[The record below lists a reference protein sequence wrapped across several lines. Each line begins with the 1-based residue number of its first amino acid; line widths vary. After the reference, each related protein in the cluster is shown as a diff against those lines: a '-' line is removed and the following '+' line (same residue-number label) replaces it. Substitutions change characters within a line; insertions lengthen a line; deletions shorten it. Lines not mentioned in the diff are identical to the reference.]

1 MSSFLPRLIQLLLL
15 LNIRAETKA
24 ETSYTEETDKPLVA
38 SGLRWTPSTLEGEV
52 FVVFG
57 TDTPT
62 LDMGLSLLPEV
73 LQPAPLSEGL
83 GTADLL
89 T

>member
-1 MSSFLPRLIQLLLL
+1 M
-15 LNIRAETKA
+15 
-24 ETSYTEETDKPLVA
+24 A
-38 SGLRWTPSTLEGEV
+38 SGLHWTLSTLEGEV
-52 FVVFG
+52 FVLFG

-73 LQPAPLSEGL
+73 LLPAPLSEGL

-89 T
+89 TWDHVCLRPGSHFMAKKL